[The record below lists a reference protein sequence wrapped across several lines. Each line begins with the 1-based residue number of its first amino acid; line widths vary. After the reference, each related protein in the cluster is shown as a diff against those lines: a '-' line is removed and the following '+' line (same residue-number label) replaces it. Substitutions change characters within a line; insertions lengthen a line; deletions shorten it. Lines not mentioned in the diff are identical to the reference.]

1 MGPPWGPSSEVSVSG
16 WGPQALGLV
25 GRELTPGFLVS
36 RTCVSVICRTHCLE
50 NE

>member
-1 MGPPWGPSSEVSVSG
+1 MGPPWGPSSEVSASG

-25 GRELTPGFLVS
+25 GGELTPGFLVS